1 MTQLQGGGADLT
13 DHNDN
18 SGDERRGSL
27 LPLFCRWKKTTRD
40 KKQESGGRGGRLRL
54 LQQEDEEEDNKAQ
67 DVSLF
72 PKSKLISVYVRA
84 SAFA

>member
-27 LPLFCRWKKTTRD
+27 FLVCRWKKTTRD
-40 KKQESGGRGGRLRL
+40 KKQESGGLRGRLRL
-54 LQQEDEEEDNKAQ
+54 LQQEDGNNKAQ

-72 PKSKLISVYVRA
+72 PKSELISVYVRA
-84 SAFA
+84 RAFV